1 MKKMIIGVV
10 IIGSVLFFSGCSED
24 TYNAFPEQPTSI
36 SQMMGNEKV
45 VGWINYKKDSDKDGI
60 ADYKDKCPATPKG
73 AKVDFKGCP
82 ILQIFRFNFK
92 FNSYKIDK
100 KYYPKIEKLAKLLK
114 KNKKIKIKIEGF
126 TDNIGSYDYNKKL
139 SLKRANALKDIL
151 VHKFNINSK
160 RITIAGY
167 GKDYP
172 IASNKTEDGRR
183 LNRRVVV
190 IDKSQYLENNNIDC
204 IVK

>member
-1 MKKMIIGVV
+1 
-10 IIGSVLFFSGCSED
+10 
-24 TYNAFPEQPTSI
+24 
-36 SQMMGNEKV
+36 MMGNEKV

-73 AKVDFKGCP
+73 AKVDKNGCAIDSDGDKIIDLFDKCPNTPKGMKVDFKGCP